1 MQKILHYAQLDHT
14 TKKHPK
20 LHQNWTTPFRKN
32 NVYRHQTDRQTQNNK
47 QRVTCS
53 NLNFKINTSVNF
65 HSFS

>member
-32 NVYRHQTDRQTQNNK
+32 NVYRHQTDRQTDTEQQTK
-47 QRVTCS
+47 GYLQ
-53 NLNFKINTSVNF
+53 
-65 HSFS
+65 